1 MKKLFFAL
9 MLGLAVA
16 ASCTPEY
23 DDTAINDRMDKI
35 EQEAE
40 NLDAA
45 LNALMERIAAAEK
58 AIDAINKAA
67 AAEDYV
73 VSVVASEDGKG
84 VLVSFRNAEAVFIPL
99 DLDASKVD
107 GVVISDVKVSEETAT
122 FTYTDGTEVVLP
134 LYKEKAFALVL
145 ETAEFTVNA
154 GETVKVAYT
163 VEGATENTVVDV
175 LATSAGYV
183 AEVTETHVEITVPSP
198 FVDGDVLVWA
208 DNGAGKTSIKKVSFE
223 ENAISVEAVAE
234 VAAEGGEVVIKG
246 VSNVEVTAEVVEGA
260 DWLTAVPATKAEFAF
275 KFNAAANE
283 GEARTAKVA
292 IKTAAGVLLQEVT
305 VAQAAGIAPFAELVK
320 AFQSHGADSYM
331 AALGGSA
338 GKDRNIAIN
347 DEYLFIPETQGSP
360 VMWKVSLAD
369 GAAVKMPVGTVV
381 GADVTFAMSCPR
393 FLKNTDPEIN
403 GGNDVLFVSG
413 MGMGGQNTY
422 LYIYKNGFESDPH
435 KVLIYTNGRRLGDKM
450 SVYGTMQDWSLFYKE
465 QGSSA
470 IINYAGSFRVLN
482 ATELWAAAR
491 FYMDPTSDSQ
501 LGGIYFYD
509 KATAGVKGLITTVE
523 NGKYG
528 VLDSNV
534 TYDENGTIS
543 AMPVF
548 VAQQWS
554 NDPKLAGCH
563 GFNFFKHNEKDYIAY
578 TNFPA
583 KKLVI
588 IEGAANADGVQA
600 ALEAHKV
607 VFEASI
613 AAEDNAC
620 TSGNSAADCSVYQKD
635 GNTYVAGHIQ
645 NVGVVVYKLN

>member
-84 VLVSFRNAEAVFIPL
+84 VLVSFKNAEAVFIPL

-163 VEGATENTVVDV
+163 VEGATKNTVVDV

-183 AEVTETHVEITVPSP
+183 AKVTETHVEITVPSP

-381 GADVTFAMSCPR
+381 GANVTFAMSCPR
-393 FLKNTDPEIN
+393 FLKNTDETIN
-403 GGNDVLFVSG
+403 GGKDVLVVSS
-413 MGMGGQNTY
+413 MGMGGQEGY
-422 LYIYKNGFESDPH
+422 LYFYNNGLEADPH
-435 KVLIYTNGRRLGDKM
+435 KVALNLPGSGGRRIGDKM
-450 SVYGTMQDWSLFYKE
+450 SVYGTMQNWGIYYKE

-470 IINYAGSFRVLN
+470 IINYGGTYRVLGVDN
-482 ATELWAAAR
+482 IWAAGR
-491 FYMDPTSDSQ
+491 NHMDPTSDGQ

-509 KATAGVKGLITTVE
+509 FATAGKKGVISTVE
-523 NGKYG
+523 NFKYG
-528 VLDSNV
+528 VINESV
-534 TYDENGTIS
+534 VFEGKAVYEAQAWGT
-543 AMPVF
+543 
-548 VAQQWS
+548 
-554 NDPKLAGCH
+554 DPKLAGCH

-635 GNTYVAGHIQ
+635 GNTYVAGHVQ